1 VDDSPHLRTL
11 PAWPAADE
19 AELGR
24 TCAAIARRLSQAQA
38 PARIVGWL
46 PVVSGV
52 NLGPFLVRLAVSL
65 SSFAGGQIGVVPR
78 WRSWAKDPGGATG
91 DASSVRLREMAP
103 GVVAIVPAPCPDSRA
118 AALALQPALWS
129 LPAGIVRVLVDL
141 SGYTADGVLPPG
153 AGKLVDGI
161 ALAVPARQA
170 RRQHVAALLRAIPP
184 GKSLGAILV
193 G

>member
-1 VDDSPHLRTL
+1 VDDHPHRSAL
-11 PAWPAADE
+11 PAWPGADE

-24 TCAAIARRLSQAQA
+24 TCAAIARRLSQA

-46 PVVSGV
+46 PVVSGM
-52 NLGPFLVRLAVSL
+52 NLGPFLIRLAVSL
-65 SSFAGGQIGVVPR
+65 SSFAGGKIGVVPR
-78 WRSWAKDPGGATG
+78 WRTWVKDPGGATG
-91 DASSVRLREMAP
+91 DTGVVRLRAIGP
-103 GVVAIVPAPCPDSRA
+103 DVVAIVPAPCPDSRA

-129 LPAGIVRVLVDL
+129 LPEGIARVLVDL

-153 AGKLVDGI
+153 AGALVDGI

-170 RRQHVAALLRAIPP
+170 RRQQVLALLRAIPP